1 MNSENRERIRRRFLQ
16 TLYERNDGNEEVF
29 DSVAEISGELQLNE
43 EEANKIAQYLESDGL
58 VVLESETSELI
69 RITHSGVVEVEGI
82 ERSARSDLLKW
93 IYDKS
98 RGDERKYFQN
108 SVIDKALG
116 LHPKITKRIVQFLKG
131 EGLLKKVAPRTIA
144 ITHEGIRKVEDESL
158 GQDEGSH
165 RTVGSMSNF
174 GRQPQEV
181 IPDSA
186 QANIMTAW
194 NAVRSL
200 LQNKTFYDIKDI
212 AGLAGADLT
221 QLSQLV
227 QRPVGGASKGE
238 LMTAI
243 DGIFGKMNS
252 AERDRFLR
260 ITTEELLSS
269 KPDLEK
275 QLHGYLTR
283 LGWTLYEGKIIP
295 VELLDISELPEL
307 PRAAQ
312 DDLVKA
318 SERLRD
324 GDLSGAVSAACGA
337 VDSVTAEVYTKKGL
351 GDLGKASFQEKVN
364 KSLKA
369 LDVFSK
375 MESELT
381 SIGWQQQELSLF
393 KENLRKSL
401 NHAAYVMQTLRSNM
415 GDVHGTKPALRA
427 LVFNSIKWATLIVRM
442 LKDTE

>member
-1 MNSENRERIRRRFLQ
+1 MNSENRERVKRRFLQ

-43 EEANKIAQYLESDGL
+43 EEANKIAQYLKGDGL

-82 ERSARSDLLKW
+82 ERPARSDLLKW

-98 RGDERKYFQN
+98 RGDERKYFQI
-108 SVIDKALG
+108 SDVDKTLG
-116 LHPKITKRIVQFLKG
+116 LHPKITNRIVQFLKG
-131 EGLLKKVAPRTIA
+131 EGLLKKVAPRAIA

-158 GQDEGSH
+158 GQDEVSH
-165 RTVGSMSNF
+165 RAVGSRSNS

-200 LQNKTFYDIKDI
+200 LQNEIFYDIKDI

-227 QRPVGGASKGE
+227 QRPEGGASKGQ

-243 DGIFGKMNS
+243 DGIFGNMDS
-252 AERDRFLR
+252 AERVRFLR
-260 ITTEELLSS
+260 ITTEELLSR
-269 KPDLEK
+269 KPDSEK

-283 LGWTLYEGKIIP
+283 LGWTLYDGKIIP

-337 VDSVTAEVYTKKGL
+337 VDSVTSEVYLQKSL
-351 GDLGKASFQEKVN
+351 GDPGGASFQEKVN
-364 KSLKA
+364 KSLKVQN
-369 LDVFSK
+369 VFSK
-375 MESELT
+375 MESELS
-381 SIGWQQQELSLF
+381 SIGWTRQELTPF

-401 NHAAYVMQTLRSNM
+401 GQAAYVMQTLRSKM
-415 GDVHGTKPALRA
+415 GDVHGTKPSLRA
-427 LVFNSIKWATLIVRM
+427 LAFDSIKWAALIIRM